1 VLAKWISAK
10 LLKARKSGRARI
22 VSTEE
27 VQRFRSR
34 YCLADEACQLLDI
47 TRSTLSHWEA
57 EGLVLPV
64 YGKRVTPGAG
74 FSLYRREDLAGLSRR
89 RSRAA

>member
-1 VLAKWISAK
+1 MDCCETAEGPEIWPGTHRLGPGSAAIP
-10 LLKARKSGRARI
+10 LSSIA
-22 VSTEE
+22 
-27 VQRFRSR
+27 
-34 YCLADEACQLLDI
+34 LADEACRILDI

-57 EGLVLPV
+57 EGLVQPV

-74 FSLYRREDLAGLSRR
+74 FSLYQREDLAGLSRR